1 MESQFCNWEKCF
13 DRDFILDE
21 FKVLGQPI
29 DYFNLIK
36 ERRHIKSE
44 TYKFYHNKNNT
55 KLKFAEVGF
64 NIPKT
69 LSYTTT
75 PITNFDI
82 DTEFVIKPAHMSD
95 SEFVYKNIFDTSI
108 NNVLHNTP
116 TRVYPSSM
124 RETEKGIIVE
134 EFIDV
139 KYELKVFVIWGCPL
153 VCDIRTGYNELSR
166 VGFIGESGGLVEW
179 KHEYELIKKLA
190 LELKI
195 DFFRVDFL
203 YDGNKLYANECA
215 FVPDTVLPQNIMDLI
230 INKYNGT

>member
-1 MESQFCNWEKCF
+1 
-13 DRDFILDE
+13 
-21 FKVLGQPI
+21 
-29 DYFNLIK
+29 
-36 ERRHIKSE
+36 
-44 TYKFYHNKNNT
+44 
-55 KLKFAEVGF
+55 
-64 NIPKT
+64 
-69 LSYTTT
+69 
-75 PITNFDI
+75 
-82 DTEFVIKPAHMSD
+82 
-95 SEFVYKNIFDTSI
+95 
-108 NNVLHNTP
+108 
-116 TRVYPSSM
+116 M

-166 VGFIGESGGLVEW
+166 VDFIGESGDLVEW
-179 KHEYELIKKLA
+179 KDEYELIKKLA